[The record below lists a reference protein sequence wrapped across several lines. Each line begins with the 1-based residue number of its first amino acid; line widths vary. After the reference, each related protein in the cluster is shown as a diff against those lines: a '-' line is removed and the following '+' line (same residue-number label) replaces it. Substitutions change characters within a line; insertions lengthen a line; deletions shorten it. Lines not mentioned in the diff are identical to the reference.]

1 MIENYL
7 EKIKQRL
14 KVVVLHAVIYTRYSS
29 DNQRSESIDAQIR
42 LIRKWAQEYNIII
55 DKVYADEAQS
65 AKRDDRQQ
73 FQQMIADSKKQK
85 GWQLVLVHKLD
96 RFARNRMDSV
106 AYRVELRKN
115 KKYLISTTEQFD
127 DTPESCLLEGIIESM
142 AEFYSKNLA
151 RETMKGLTENALKAK
166 HCGGTPPL
174 GYELDALNFYKINEF
189 EAQGVKLIYQWF
201 LEGKSYT
208 DIIAGI
214 NSLGYR
220 TKRKRMFTRNSLYE
234 ILRNEKYTG
243 TFVYNKMES
252 RDEFTGARS
261 RHKYKPESEIIKVE
275 NMIPEIISKEDWNT
289 VQIILNSRKNAH
301 TNRAKEEYLLS
312 GKVQCGECGGSYV
325 GKRTTNSRGNVYL
338 SYICCRKRNS
348 NYKCKN
354 HCVNRDW
361 LEEYVLKIVDNYI
374 SHLSHKQQHCIYK
387 LCLERVENSHQSEI
401 EVLKK
406 EVRNIDKELFRI
418 ADVITIASSSTLIEK
433 LTSLEQQKAEIQLQ
447 IENLAKEK
455 RKSLSEQEIGLFLIN
470 FRKMLKE
477 RSAPYLKELVYLIVN
492 KIIVN
497 QENVIVYLN
506 VPNVKVNK

>member
-1 MIENYL
+1 M
-7 EKIKQRL
+7 
-14 KVVVLHAVIYTRYSS
+14 
-29 DNQRSESIDAQIR
+29 
-42 LIRKWAQEYNIII
+42 
-55 DKVYADEAQS
+55 
-65 AKRDDRQQ
+65 
-73 FQQMIADSKKQK
+73 
-85 GWQLVLVHKLD
+85 
-96 RFARNRMDSV
+96 
-106 AYRVELRKN
+106 
-115 KKYLISTTEQFD
+115 
-127 DTPESCLLEGIIESM
+127 
-142 AEFYSKNLA
+142 
-151 RETMKGLTENALKAK
+151 
-166 HCGGTPPL
+166 
-174 GYELDALNFYKINEF
+174 
-189 EAQGVKLIYQWF
+189 
-201 LEGKSYT
+201 
-208 DIIAGI
+208 
-214 NSLGYR
+214 
-220 TKRKRMFTRNSLYE
+220 
-234 ILRNEKYTG
+234 
-243 TFVYNKMES
+243 
-252 RDEFTGARS
+252 
-261 RHKYKPESEIIKVE
+261 
-275 NMIPEIISKEDWNT
+275 
-289 VQIILNSRKNAH
+289 
-301 TNRAKEEYLLS
+301 
-312 GKVQCGECGGSYV
+312 
-325 GKRTTNSRGNVYL
+325 YL

>member
-1 MIENYL
+1 M
-7 EKIKQRL
+7 
-14 KVVVLHAVIYTRYSS
+14 
-29 DNQRSESIDAQIR
+29 
-42 LIRKWAQEYNIII
+42 
-55 DKVYADEAQS
+55 
-65 AKRDDRQQ
+65 
-73 FQQMIADSKKQK
+73 
-85 GWQLVLVHKLD
+85 
-96 RFARNRMDSV
+96 
-106 AYRVELRKN
+106 
-115 KKYLISTTEQFD
+115 
-127 DTPESCLLEGIIESM
+127 LEGIIESM

-189 EAQGVKLIYQWF
+189 EAQGVKLIYSLF

-208 DIIAGI
+208 EIIAEI
-214 NSLGYR
+214 NLLGYR
-220 TKRKRMFTRNSLYE
+220 TKRNRLFTRNSLYE

-275 NMIPEIISKEDWNT
+275 NMIPEIISKEDWKS
-289 VQIILNSRKNAH
+289 VQTILNRRKKAY
-301 TNRAKEEYLLS
+301 TNHAKEEYLLS

-361 LEEYVLKIVDNYI
+361 LEEYVLKIVDNY
-374 SHLSHKQQHCIYK
+374 IYK